1 MAIETGVAAGP
12 AGPVLDARD
21 YLDGGELAALCRRS
35 DLRAWGLVAGNWAS
49 IAAVLAPLALAPGP
63 LTFLLALLLLPG
75 RQLGLAVLMHE
86 AGHGTLFAS
95 ARLNRWVG
103 QWFCAL
109 PVFNDLPSYA
119 AGHREHHRM
128 AGTRDDPDLP
138 NYAAYPVDRASFR
151 RKVLRDLSGRTG
163 LRLLGFVAR
172 GAAGGVAAGA
182 SRPGSRPFRQML
194 LVQAG
199 LLALSLLAGMPWVY
213 AAWLGSFLTTFM
225 LVIRLRQIAE
235 HAAVPDLYDPAP
247 RRNTRTV
254 DAPWWQRWLLA
265 PNGVNFHL
273 EHHLL
278 PGVPCYRLRRFHRL
292 LRARGALE
300 SVPAT
305 RSYGAVLDAALR
317 PADDP
322 ASARR

>member
-1 MAIETGVAAGP
+1 MLIERTATGEGSGA
-12 AGPVLDARD
+12 VLDARD
-21 YLDGGELAALCRRS
+21 YLQADELAALCKRS
-35 DLRAWGLVAGNWAS
+35 DLRAWLLVTANWAS
-49 IAAVLAPLALAPGP
+49 IAAVLTPLALAPGP
-63 LTFLLALLLLPG
+63 LTVLLALLLLPG

-95 ARLNRWVG
+95 SRLNRLVG
-103 QWFCAL
+103 QWLCAL

-119 AGHREHHRM
+119 AGHREHHRK

-163 LRLLGFVAR
+163 LRLLAAVAR
-172 GAAGGVAAGA
+172 GAAGGVTAGA
-182 SRPGSRPFRQML
+182 TRAGTRPFRQML
-194 LVQAG
+194 LVQAV
-199 LLALSLLAGMPWVY
+199 LLALALLSGLPWLY

-225 LVIRLRQIAE
+225 LVIRLRQVAE
-235 HAAVPDLYDPAP
+235 HAAVPDLYHPDP
-247 RRNTRTV
+247 RQNTRTV

-278 PGVPCYRLRRFHRL
+278 PRVPCYRLRRFHRL
-292 LRARGALE
+292 LRERGALD

-305 RSYGAVLDAALR
+305 RSYGAVLSAVIG
-317 PADDP
+317 PAP
-322 ASARR
+322 APA